1 MNQTEMAMAMI
12 VVMVAVLMTACSS
25 APQPIVDTQGVDMS
39 RYYADLSDCQ
49 GYGDQVRIEEGMTRG
64 AVAGGATGAAAGA
77 ILSESVGEWGG
88 VGAVYGAAKSG
99 IKGDREKSQ
108 VVKRCM
114 RGRGYRVLN

>member
-1 MNQTEMAMAMI
+1 MNQMEMVVAMI
-12 VVMVAVLMTACSS
+12 LVLVAVLVSGCSS
-25 APQPIVDTQGVDMS
+25 SPGPIVDTQGVDMS
-39 RYYADLSDCQ
+39 RYYADMSDCK
-49 GYGDQVRIEEGMTRG
+49 GYGDQVEIEVGMAKG

-77 ILSESVGEWGG
+77 VLSESVGEWGG